1 MTTAVTTVEVIA
13 KLRPP
18 TKADAVYV
26 EITGPGRCRVDKC
39 NFEFDSISPPGVGNE
54 EFYERHIAPAIYQ
67 STEGFNTCVL
77 CYGFTGGGK
86 TYTMFGDETANG
98 IGHHAVRSL
107 LETPGLQDL
116 HVQLVQVYMEKVYD
130 LLDPANADIR
140 VLGEGLY
147 GATERPIKTMEQFA
161 KIARI
166 ALSYRQTA
174 ATVVNLQSSR
184 SHCVIILRVR
194 VRHDESKG
202 SNESLGNVYL
212 VDLAGCERQN
222 ETQSEGQ
229 TLRESQSINKS
240 VFAINKVVL
249 ACSSNSAHIPYRD
262 SKITMVLH
270 DAFGGNSKTLV
281 VLCCDGSKPN
291 ETVNVLRFGSRCK
304 LIRNVVL
311 ATIQEDDP
319 RDQLI
324 AEMREEI
331 EALRRELHAI
341 KFEPRREVDVIKFEP
356 ICFEN
361 SMTVGSLSVIDDES
375 SPGRK
380 DSDTDSDA
388 DADAVK
394 KTEEIFAAVQAARP
408 AQHYIEDKKKKSYCC
423 SR

>member
-18 TKADAVYV
+18 TKADLGYV

-39 NFEFDSISPPGVGNE
+39 NFEFDSISPPGIGNE

-67 STEGFNTCVL
+67 GTEGFNTCVL

-86 TYTMFGDETANG
+86 TYTMFGDDTVPG

-107 LETPGLQDL
+107 LETPGQQDL

-130 LLDPANADIR
+130 LLDPANQDIR

-147 GATERPIKTMEQFA
+147 GATERMIKTPDQFA
-161 KIARI
+161 KVARI
-166 ALSYRQTA
+166 ALSHRQTA
-174 ATVVNLQSSR
+174 STGVNAQSSR
-184 SHCVIILRVR
+184 SHCVIVLRVR
-194 VRHDESKG
+194 VRHDENL
-202 SNESLGNVYL
+202 NETRGNVYL

-311 ATIQEDDP
+311 ATIDEDDP
-319 RDQLI
+319 RDRLI
-324 AEMREEI
+324 AEMREEL
-331 EALRRELHAI
+331 EALRRELHAL
-341 KFEPRREVDVIKFEP
+341 KFNANFL
-356 ICFEN
+356 EN
-361 SMTVGSLSVIDDES
+361 SMTVGSLDVIDDDGEA
-375 SPGRK
+375 
-380 DSDTDSDA
+380 DSDADGEADGNTDTDADGEA
-388 DADAVK
+388 DADAVQ

-408 AQHYIEDKKKKSYCC
+408 AQHYIEEKKKKSFCC
-423 SR
+423 SG